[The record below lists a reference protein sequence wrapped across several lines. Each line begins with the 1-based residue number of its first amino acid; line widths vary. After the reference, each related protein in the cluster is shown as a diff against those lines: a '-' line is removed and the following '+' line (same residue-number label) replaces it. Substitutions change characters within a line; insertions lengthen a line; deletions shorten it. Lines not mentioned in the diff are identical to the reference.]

1 MSASER
7 LVEADNE
14 FLGRCNFLDH
24 SSQLLRIL
32 RAVPVGDVD
41 PLGLRAAYPLPVQLP
56 QSLHRPF
63 PATHLVEDGDM
74 PGFISRSRGFSCSMV
89 PSVAV
94 TPDSRPVRR
103 RNIRSST
110 VKIRTDYP
118 GPAPA
123 RHRFVQVQ
131 SGLPIVGGPAQ
142 EKTNTKP
149 SAHGIQ
155 HPHLPLGGIPPSGL
169 EQPANRRP
177 RCR

>member
-74 PGFISRSRGFSCSMV
+74 PGFISPERGFSCSMG
-89 PSVAV
+89 AQ
-94 TPDSRPVRR
+94 RR
-103 RNIRSST
+103 RDAGQRPGPGGETSGHLTVKNSHRLSRSRSSE
-110 VKIRTDYP
+110 
-118 GPAPA
+118 A
-123 RHRFVQVQ
+123 
-131 SGLPIVGGPAQ
+131 
-142 EKTNTKP
+142 
-149 SAHGIQ
+149 
-155 HPHLPLGGIPPSGL
+155 
-169 EQPANRRP
+169 
-177 RCR
+177 